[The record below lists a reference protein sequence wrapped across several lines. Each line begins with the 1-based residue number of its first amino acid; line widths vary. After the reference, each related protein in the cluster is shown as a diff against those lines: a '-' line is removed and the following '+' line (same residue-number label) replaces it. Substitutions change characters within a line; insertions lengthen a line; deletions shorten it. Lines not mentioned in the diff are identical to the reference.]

1 MVTFCC
7 SLFACTGKSNVSFL
21 QAALQK
27 EMVILWIYVFQRPSQ
42 VHALMSNQGSV
53 YAPLFILGKSTNSLS
68 DLFSFLQSAWERQ
81 VFETSTVSS
90 KFNQKQRMVET
101 LRFLQTLLMQK
112 PRINREGSSLRDR

>member
-1 MVTFCC
+1 M
-7 SLFACTGKSNVSFL
+7 SFL
-21 QAALQK
+21 QVAHQK

-42 VHALMSNQGSV
+42 VHALMSNQGTV

-68 DLFSFLQSAWERQ
+68 DLFSFLQNVWECQ
-81 VFETSTVSS
+81 VFETSTVSK

-112 PRINREGSSLRDR
+112 TRINREGSSLRDR